1 MKTRNWI
8 KPGLTLACAFAGAA
22 AQAAG
27 GYFAMG
33 YGPTA
38 RHMAGATTAFA
49 EDAFAGASNPAKWL
63 AAGNRVDIGGEFFM
77 PFARVKRTGS
87 NGYDMASDSD
97 NEFFVLPEGAVSRRL
112 SDRLAFGLTLYGNG
126 GLNTEFR
133 GNNGV
138 RGSNLAPTRCNDK
151 PANFFLGCDK
161 LGLDI
166 QQLVIAPGV
175 AYEVVPGH
183 TLGVAP
189 LLTVQRFE
197 AYGFQAFAPFSQR
210 PTDLTN
216 RGWDWALGIGVRVGW
231 LGELRPG
238 FTLGAAWASRIYMDE
253 FEQYEGLIADGQ
265 LDIPENYSI
274 GFAWRVFRDLT
285 WTFDYQRINFGDV
298 PAVGNGVLATLL
310 DPIAHPLGSST
321 GSGFNWENQDN
332 FRTAF
337 AYDFRPAFTVRFGY
351 AYGAQTQRDTGLN
364 SVTMNMLTPNAEH
377 QVALGFTWRPAV
389 GNEFHM
395 GYNRYIAAPFRGPSA
410 TALLGIGGHERIE
423 ANVDSVMVGWSWKQ

>member
-1 MKTRNWI
+1 MKS
-8 KPGLTLACAFAGAA
+8 GVALLLAFAGAT

-33 YGPTA
+33 YGPMA
-38 RHMAGATTAFA
+38 RHMAGATTAYA

-63 AAGNRVDIGGEFFM
+63 AAGDRIDIGGELFF
-77 PFARVKRTGS
+77 PYARVKRTGS
-87 NGYDMASDSD
+87 NGYDMTSEGD
-97 NEFFVLPEGAVSRRL
+97 NEFFVLPEGAVSRRINE
-112 SDRLAFGLTLYGNG
+112 RLAWGLTIYGNG
-126 GLNTEFR
+126 GLNSEYR
-133 GNNGV
+133 GHNGV
-138 RGSNLAPTRCNDK
+138 RGSNLAPAVCNDK

-161 LGLDI
+161 LGIDI
-166 QQLVIAPGV
+166 VQLVAAPGV

-231 LGELRPG
+231 LGELHPG

-253 FEQYEGLIADGQ
+253 FEQYEGLIANGQ
-265 LDIPENYSI
+265 LDIPENYSV
-274 GFAWRVFRDLT
+274 GFAWRALTRLT

-298 PAVGNGVLATLL
+298 AATGNGVLNTLL
-310 DPIAHPLGSST
+310 DPVGHALGSST
-321 GSGFNWENQDN
+321 GTGFNWQNQNN
-332 FRTAF
+332 FRTGLV
-337 AYDFRPAFTVRFGY
+337 YDWNPAFTLRFGY
-351 AYGAQTQRDTGLN
+351 AYGAQAQRDTGLN

-377 QVALGFTWRPAV
+377 HVALGFTWRPDE
-389 GNEFHM
+389 GNEFHL
-395 GYNRYIAAPFRGPSA
+395 GYNRYIAAPYRGPSA
-410 TALLGIGGHERIE
+410 MALLGIGGHERIE
-423 ANVDSVMVGWSWKQ
+423 ANVDTVMLGWSWKR